1 MKENFYVFLDI
12 DGVLW
17 DEQFINK
24 LIKSGVR
31 SKKDDSISNYFK
43 PSSINALNFL
53 ICTLNQNFEVILV
66 ISSNKRLNMQETIS
80 QLKNN
85 GLTKV
90 NKIDRTPISLES
102 FDMDRGLEIKNYL
115 INKPNNQNHCV
126 IDDEINDIT
135 PYIKKENIIKTSDQ
149 KALHQKQVETFLHQ
163 LNLRK
168 ENEQER

>member
-1 MKENFYVFLDI
+1 MKQNFYIFLDI

-17 DEQFINK
+17 DEHFISK
-24 LIKSGVR
+24 IIKSGIR
-31 SKKDDSISNYFK
+31 LKQDDSISNYFK
-43 PSSINALNFL
+43 PSSMRALNFL
-53 ICTLNQNFEVILV
+53 INTLKEHFEVILV
-66 ISSNKRLNMQETIS
+66 ISSNKRMDMQKTVL

-90 NKIDRTPISLES
+90 NKIDHTPVLLES

-115 INKPNNQNHCV
+115 TGKPNNQNHCV

-149 KALHQKQVETFLHQ
+149 KALSLTQVKEFLK
-163 LNLRK
+163 R
-168 ENEQER
+168 EQVLTEELEP